1 VRPVGHYD
9 FTRFAESTGGF
20 VAVSMTN
27 NELGFTFINHKG
39 AVIYHYKV
47 QKPSAG
53 TKGTGNE

>member
-1 VRPVGHYD
+1 
-9 FTRFAESTGGF
+9 